1 MVIVLQVISKCLIR
15 HYSEMSIVSIF
26 LDIRKCSPED
36 LCVALEEANEIR
48 KEGEPSS
55 GPLRCRS
62 EDVFLCRDECL
73 I

>member
-36 LCVALEEANEIR
+36 SCAARYVVVSAGLLL
-48 KEGEPSS
+48 P
-55 GPLRCRS
+55 
-62 EDVFLCRDECL
+62 
-73 I
+73 